1 MKEPWQKRHK
11 KEAIE
16 MRKHIY
22 IIERKKSGKIK
33 KKKKYQKLEYKYRI
47 KKEGINIALEE
58 LKQILQAKAQKK

>member
-22 IIERKKSGKIK
+22 IIERKKSG
-33 KKKKYQKLEYKYRI
+33 
-47 KKEGINIALEE
+47 
-58 LKQILQAKAQKK
+58 